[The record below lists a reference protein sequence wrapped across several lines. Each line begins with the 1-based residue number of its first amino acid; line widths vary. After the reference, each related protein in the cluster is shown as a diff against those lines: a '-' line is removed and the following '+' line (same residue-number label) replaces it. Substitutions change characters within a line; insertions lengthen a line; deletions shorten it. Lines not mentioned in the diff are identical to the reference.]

1 MIPTQPYMPWKVSM
15 TVLHVVSILSTYLR
29 IACRRKDRR
38 LWWDD
43 YAAIPPAC
51 INIINVVVLWLR
63 LRYGQQPKQYRILYS
78 YLSSFCFSSIIW
90 WSRISLA
97 LAVVRITPV
106 FSRAR
111 GVSLWMTGAF
121 IIIWLSLLT
130 TMITRCVTSTDWQK
144 SPSTVLI
151 CGPGYWVTVASL
163 SCDVIGDIFL
173 VTIPLYQLWSIN
185 LPSEDRL
192 RVRLVFST
200 SLFTLISAVG
210 LCIFS
215 YGGVAKGPGRLIVW
229 LMVCHIE
236 EAVSLIVCNLLVL
249 VCWLHLHLKPKRE
262 DEVEDAYQPHA
273 RGEII
278 DAGGCLDTVDKIL
291 NDSHMTGS
299 VSRPSC
305 VCTTMSSSDPNH
317 AVA

>member
-1 MIPTQPYMPWKVSM
+1 VSM
-15 TVLHVVSILSTYLR
+15 TVLHVVSILSTCLR

-63 LRYGQQPKQYRILYS
+63 LRYSPREPPRQNHSVIEL
-78 YLSSFCFSSIIW
+78 IITEFRTETVP

-97 LAVVRITPV
+97 LAVVRITPI

-111 GVSLWMTGAF
+111 GVSIWMTGAF

-130 TMITRCVTSTDWQK
+130 TMITRCVTSTDWQR
-144 SPSTVLI
+144 SPSAVLI

-163 SCDVIGDIFL
+163 SCRFDSSFHVSELNFSVVGDVIGDIFL

-215 YGGVAKGPGRLIVW
+215 YGGVAKGPGRLI
-229 LMVCHIE
+229 

-249 VCWLHLHLKPKRE
+249 VCWLH
-262 DEVEDAYQPHA
+262 
-273 RGEII
+273 
-278 DAGGCLDTVDKIL
+278 
-291 NDSHMTGS
+291 
-299 VSRPSC
+299 
-305 VCTTMSSSDPNH
+305 
-317 AVA
+317 